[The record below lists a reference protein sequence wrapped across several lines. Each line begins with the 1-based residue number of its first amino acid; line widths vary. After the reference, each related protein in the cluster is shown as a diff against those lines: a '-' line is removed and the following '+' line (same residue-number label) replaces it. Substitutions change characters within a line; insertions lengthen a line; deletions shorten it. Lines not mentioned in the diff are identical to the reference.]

1 MKTETDRF
9 FSKCKKCNEVY
20 EETETYRRG
29 FKKGKQKA
37 HDDELEFLKEL
48 LGECPNYDDAVSV
61 YKMIKERIKTLEEKE
76 K

>member
-37 HDDELEFLKEL
+37 HDDELEFLKNLKDLE
-48 LGECPNYDDAVSV
+48 ENDKDCVIIA
-61 YKMIKERIKTLEEKE
+61 IKERIKTLEK